1 MDVID
6 FIKQDHQRIED
17 LFNKFLASEVEA
29 QQEDLYQEIQTGLNA
44 HSEMEERVL
53 YPALKQFAP
62 EQVDEA
68 LEEHGEVKE
77 ILAELLDADLN
88 GEEFDVRFNELMSDV
103 IHHVEEEESPQGLL
117 EVARRNFDQKR
128 LAQMVREMQDIKREV
143 QEDLAA

>member
-6 FIKQDHQRIED
+6 FIKQDHRRIED
-17 LFNKFLASEVEA
+17 LFNKFLASDVET

-53 YPALKQFAP
+53 YPALKQIAP
-62 EQVDEA
+62 EQVEEA
-68 LEEHGEVKE
+68 LKEHGEVKE

-88 GEEFDVRFNELMSDV
+88 GEEFEARFNELMNDV
-103 IHHVEEEESPQGLL
+103 IHHVEEEEAPQGILAI
-117 EVARRNFDQKR
+117 ARREFDQNK
-128 LAQMVREMQDIKREV
+128 LMQMAREMQNIKRDV